1 MTISRGQMNRQLR
14 EGGGIAS
21 LSKEGIG
28 GGDYRG
34 DCYCMEQVLVCLK
47 KYLEV

>member
-14 EGGGIAS
+14 EGGGIMDAFQE
-21 LSKEGIG
+21 K
-28 GGDYRG
+28 
-34 DCYCMEQVLVCLK
+34 VLVVVTTEVLIWVKKFWLK